1 MTIDLI
7 LGYTPSY
14 DHKVNKR
21 YIFIDSKKQMNN
33 TWSKSEKV

>member
-14 DHKVNKR
+14 DDKVNKR
-21 YIFIDSKKQMNN
+21 QFSLILKNK
-33 TWSKSEKV
+33 